1 MLMQK
6 EKDVIIMVNFWN
18 TMKDKI
24 KEALEHIEE
33 ILSTTRRYTDVSLV
47 KDDILKEVNNIKKL
61 VENGN

>member
-1 MLMQK
+1 
-6 EKDVIIMVNFWN
+6 
-18 TMKDKI
+18 MKDKI

-61 VENGN
+61 VKNGN